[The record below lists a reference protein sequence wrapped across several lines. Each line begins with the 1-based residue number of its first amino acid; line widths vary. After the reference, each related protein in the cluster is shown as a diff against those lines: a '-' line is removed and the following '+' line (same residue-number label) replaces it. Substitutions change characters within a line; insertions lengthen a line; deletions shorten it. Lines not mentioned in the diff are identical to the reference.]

1 MRNIQEFWIL
11 ITAAVLINAAFAGLL
26 SLLTTDDDF
35 EFTQPPHH
43 DTWLQRYFTL
53 FYFSVSTFTTVGYG
67 DIAPKSNRLRF
78 LATLYQLCVFG
89 GLVSVLFNL

>member
-11 ITAAVLINAAFAGLL
+11 VTAAIFVNAGFAFLL
-26 SLLTTDDDF
+26 AVLTTDADF
-35 EFTQPPHH
+35 EYTQPPKHT
-43 DTWLQRYFTL
+43 TWLERYFTL

-67 DIAPKSNRLRF
+67 YIAPSSNRLRF
-78 LATLYQLCVFG
+78 LVTLYQLCVFG